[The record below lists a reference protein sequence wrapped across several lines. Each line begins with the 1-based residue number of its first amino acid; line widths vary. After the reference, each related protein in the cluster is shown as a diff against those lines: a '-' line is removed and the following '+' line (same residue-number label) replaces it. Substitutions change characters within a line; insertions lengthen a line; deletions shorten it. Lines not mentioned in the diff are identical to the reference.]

1 MYTCERCGTSFGRR
15 TPVVESC
22 PRCLARDGVRVALT
36 FKLFQGLKPIGA
48 PAPAPIPI
56 RLRST
61 TTRHNQGLE
70 AAVRRQLASGAR

>member
-22 PRCLARDGVRVALT
+22 PRCLARDGIRVALT
-36 FKLFQGLKPIGA
+36 FKLFEGVKPAGA
-48 PAPAPIPI
+48 NAPIPLRPTST
-56 RLRST
+56 RL
-61 TTRHNQGLE
+61 NEGLE

>member
-22 PRCLARDGVRVALT
+22 PRCLARDGIRVALA
-36 FKLFQGLKPIGA
+36 FKLFKDV
-48 PAPAPIPI
+48 PATSAEAPIPLRPASA
-56 RLRST
+56 RLNR
-61 TTRHNQGLE
+61 GLE

>member
-36 FKLFQGLKPIGA
+36 FKLFKGVTPTGTRA
-48 PAPAPIPI
+48 PTP
-56 RLRST
+56 LRPST
-61 TTRHNQGLE
+61 ARRNVGLE
-70 AAVRRQLASGAR
+70 AAVRRELASGAR

>member
-22 PRCLARDGVRVALT
+22 PRCLAREGVRVALT
-36 FKLFQGLKPIGA
+36 FKIFKGVKAAGA
-48 PAPAPIPI
+48 DAPIP
-56 RLRST
+56 LRPT
-61 TTRHNQGLE
+61 TTRQNGGLE